1 MSFFHFFFFMRQL
14 LLDLL
19 PESPPSLENF
29 LEGASNAETLVALTQ
44 WLAAGGDFCFFLWG
58 ERGSGKTHLLTASR
72 FVYVD
77 ASLDMDLASL
87 PPENL
92 PPGLAVDRVEALSA
106 AGQIA
111 LFNAFNRLK
120 GAGGR
125 LLAAAGDAP
134 ARLQVR
140 EDLRNRLGSGL
151 IYRLAALSDTEKA
164 AALTRKAVER
174 AMPLTPEVLEYLL
187 RHAPRDM
194 PTLSALLT
202 ALDRAALEAKRPI
215 TLPLLRDLLRQTLA
229 EPAFLEP

>member
-1 MSFFHFFFFMRQL
+1 MRQL

-19 PESPPSLENF
+19 PEFQPSLENF
-29 LEGASNAETLVALTQ
+29 LESAGNAETLAALNQ
-44 WLAAGGDFCFFLWG
+44 WLVAGNDFCFFLWG
-58 ERGSGKTHLLTASR
+58 ERGSGKSHLLAASGFTYG

-77 ASLDMDLASL
+77 AGLDADLASL

-92 PPGLAVDRVEALSA
+92 PSGLAVDRVEALSA
-106 AGQIA
+106 TGQIA

-120 GAGGR
+120 EAGGS

-134 ARLQVR
+134 ARLRLR

-151 IYRLAALSDTEKA
+151 IYRLVALSDTEKA
-164 AALTRKAVER
+164 AVLTRKAIER

-187 RHAPRDM
+187 ARAPRDL
-194 PTLSALLT
+194 PTLSALLA
-202 ALDRAALEAKRPI
+202 ALDRSALEAKRPI

-229 EPAFLEP
+229 EPVSLES